1 MEDKVITPVLE
12 SPRLFLK
19 PLNKSFLS
27 EEYLH
32 WLNDKKITKYMSTG
46 GNYDLKKLNDYLD
59 DLNKNP
65 KYFWAIILK
74 KNNKHI
80 GNIKIDPIDFS
91 NKTGEYGIMIGE
103 KTVWGQG
110 IANESSKLALNYC
123 FNELG
128 LKKIYLGVIAEN
140 KRAIQ
145 SYKSI
150 GFSEEYFKKKFHYLK
165 GEYYDF
171 IRMSITLNSL

>member
-1 MEDKVITPVLE
+1 MEDKVVAPELE
-12 SPRLFLK
+12 SSRLFLK
-19 PLNKSFLS
+19 PLNTSFLS

-32 WLNDKKITKYMSTG
+32 WMNDKKIVKYMSTG
-46 GNYDLKKLNDYLD
+46 GDYNLKRLNDYLE
-59 DLNKNP
+59 DLNENP

-74 KNNKHI
+74 QNHKHI
-80 GNIKIDPIDFS
+80 GNVKIDPIDFS

-110 IANESSKLALNYC
+110 IACESSKLALKYC

-128 LKKIYLGVIAEN
+128 LKKIFLGVIAEN

-145 SYKSI
+145 SYKNI

-165 GEYYDF
+165 GEYHDF
-171 IRMSITLNSL
+171 IRMSITLKSL

>member
-1 MEDKVITPVLE
+1 MEDKVVAPELE
-12 SPRLFLK
+12 SSRLFLK
-19 PLNKSFLS
+19 PLNTSFLS
-27 EEYLH
+27 EEYLR
-32 WLNDKKITKYMSTG
+32 WMNDKKIVKYMSTG
-46 GNYDLKKLNDYLD
+46 GDYNLKRLNDYLE
-59 DLNKNP
+59 DLNENP

-74 KNNKHI
+74 QNHKHI
-80 GNIKIDPIDFS
+80 GNVKIDPIDFS

-110 IANESSKLALNYC
+110 IACESSKLALKYC

-128 LKKIYLGVIAEN
+128 LKKIFLGVIAEN

-145 SYKSI
+145 SYKNI

-165 GEYYDF
+165 GEYHDF
-171 IRMSITLNSL
+171 IRMSITLKSL

>member
-1 MEDKVITPVLE
+1 MEDKVVAPELE
-12 SPRLFLK
+12 SSRLFLK
-19 PLNKSFLS
+19 PLNTSFLS

-32 WLNDKKITKYMSTG
+32 WMNDKKIVKYMSTG
-46 GNYDLKKLNDYLD
+46 GDYNLKRLNNYLE
-59 DLNKNP
+59 DLNENP

-74 KNNKHI
+74 QNHKHI
-80 GNIKIDPIDFS
+80 GNVKIDPIDFS

-110 IANESSKLALNYC
+110 IACESSKLALKYC

-128 LKKIYLGVIAEN
+128 LKKIFLGVIAEN

-145 SYKSI
+145 SYKNI

-165 GEYYDF
+165 GEYHDF
-171 IRMSITLNSL
+171 IRMSITLKSL

>member
-1 MEDKVITPVLE
+1 MEDKVITPELE
-12 SPRLFLK
+12 SSRLFLK
-19 PLNKSFLS
+19 PLNSSFLS
-27 EEYLH
+27 EDYLH
-32 WLNDKKITKYMSTG
+32 WMNDKKIVKYMSTG
-46 GNYDLKKLNDYLD
+46 GDYNLKRLNDYLE
-59 DLNKNP
+59 DLNENP

-74 KNNKHI
+74 KNHKHI
-80 GNIKIDPIDFS
+80 GNVKIDPIDFS

-110 IANESSKLALNYC
+110 IACESSKLALKYC

-165 GEYYDF
+165 GKYHDF
-171 IRMSITLNSL
+171 IRMSVTLKSL

>member
-1 MEDKVITPVLE
+1 
-12 SPRLFLK
+12 
-19 PLNKSFLS
+19 
-27 EEYLH
+27 
-32 WLNDKKITKYMSTG
+32 MSTG

-59 DLNKNP
+59 DLIKNP
-65 KYFWAIILK
+65 KYFWAIIL

-103 KTVWGQG
+103 KMVWGQG
-110 IANESSKLALNYC
+110 IANESSRLALNYC

-140 KRAIQ
+140 KNDTI
-145 SYKSI
+145 
-150 GFSEEYFKKKFHYLK
+150 L
-165 GEYYDF
+165 
-171 IRMSITLNSL
+171 